1 MMKFKE
7 YAYKYLKFGKSEW
20 KNSTFD
26 KNQGIVANRL
36 NFFFDYDLTDIKP
49 SVIKD
54 WLSAIDDVGSKSK
67 KHYISSLNSILTL
80 ALQDEMIDKNPLIHL
95 RSVKSRTPDIEPFTK
110 DEVRSILKEAK
121 FYNKNL
127 VMFLYL
133 GFYTGMRTGE
143 ILALK
148 FKDIDMKNKTISV
161 KSSRS
166 RFGEST
172 PKTAGSIRIIPIL
185 DELLPVIARSFYF
198 FDSAS
203 LDYVLRTQYNKPY
216 RDTWIFQGYWKQIL
230 KKLGLKYRRPY
241 VMRHTFATNMLLD
254 NHVTPLELASL
265 LGHSSPKMIYDVYVR
280 YVNKNLKSFDRSI
293 KVY

>member
-1 MMKFKE
+1 MKFKE

-49 SVIKD
+49 SVIKE

-95 RSVKSRTPDIEPFTK
+95 RAVKSRTPDIEPFTK

-121 FYNKNL
+121 FYNKNFI
-127 VMFLYL
+127 MFLYL

-172 PKTAGSIRIIPIL
+172 PKTLGSIRIIPIL
-185 DELLPVIARSFYF
+185 DELLPVIARSFYSYDF
-198 FDSAS
+198 ISC
-203 LDYVLRTQYNKPY
+203 DYVLTTQYNLPY
-216 RDTWIFQGYWKQIL
+216 RDTYIFQGYWKQIL
-230 KKLGLKYRRPY
+230 KKLNLKYRRPY